1 MRNRQSFLPPSSIAP
16 HSMVHGSSN
25 LHQAFMPQRSTKNFD
40 FSHGQSRFG
49 VPAQSPFNVGSFP
62 STPFNVHGLPP
73 PIFAPHSIAHGSFN
87 LHHMPQRSTRNFDFS
102 HGQSR
107 IGAPIQTPFN
117 FGASPSTPSNMHG
130 LQPGYG
136 GAQPAYKQITVGQ
149 GIDMN
154 EYNRIV
160 DCCKN
165 AFMQLR
171 GAPQTAK
178 MAAEGIKQMLGGDWL
193 VFISVVGYENFD
205 FSMTKVKG
213 GDFMAFSLD
222 NKKFQVCRIK

>member
-1 MRNRQSFLPPSSIAP
+1 MQPGFSTVPMGGQPGYGQPGYGQPGQPGYGQPGYGAQPGYAP
-16 HSMVHGSSN
+16 QG
-25 LHQAFMPQRSTKNFD
+25 
-40 FSHGQSRFG
+40 
-49 VPAQSPFNVGSFP
+49 
-62 STPFNVHGLPP
+62 
-73 PIFAPHSIAHGSFN
+73 
-87 LHHMPQRSTRNFDFS
+87 
-102 HGQSR
+102 
-107 IGAPIQTPFN
+107 
-117 FGASPSTPSNMHG
+117 
-130 LQPGYG
+130 GYG
-136 GAQPAYKQITVGQ
+136 GAQPVYKQITVGQ
-149 GIDMN
+149 GIDMKEFN
-154 EYNRIV
+154 SIV

-193 VFISVVGYENFD
+193 VFISNLGYENFD